1 MKFLFFSPHAEL
13 WVHAF
18 PEALIA
24 EMLGKAGHQVVY
36 TGCGGQLDRF
46 CVPMASHGMTMQTPA
61 ADRAKICRQCQTRD
75 TLIRKSFGL
84 EGPHLSDLID
94 DQSVE
99 EADSILL
106 NAGRRSLMDLE
117 IDGIQL
123 GKIALYQLM
132 LRRKRIETDLSD
144 EEMGDYLIELRNT
157 IYAWQAGKKLFDR
170 EMPDRVV
177 VYNALYSVNRIV
189 CKLAERRGIPHYFL
203 HAGGNLFNR
212 LQTLWIG
219 RGDTFSFFPHLLR
232 KWPDFA
238 DVACIP
244 DDLSLITEHYLEL
257 LRGRSTFV
265 YSSPK
270 SAGYVDVRKLFG
282 VRPSQ
287 KLLVATLGSY
297 DEERAAEVVGAR
309 IHSKQ
314 ALFPTQIEWVRS
326 LLSYAQERP
335 DIFLVL
341 RVHPREFP
349 NKREGILSHHAQQ
362 LKLAFSNLPA
372 NVAVNWPD
380 DGLSMYDFADQTD
393 VFLNSW
399 SSVGKEMALLGIPVV
414 LYAPELAFYPADLGY
429 SGTTIASYFSAI
441 EKALAEGWSFERVR
455 RAYRWYVFEFIRAAV
470 FVGDGYPKLEGFR
483 RGVRQRLI
491 EQVDRRF
498 APGFEQRW
506 DCWRRGASAPTAD
519 QVLALFEAGASSV
532 VDLINARCSDRRAD
546 EVESAALAREAVRLA
561 NALFPGSDARRIS
574 RLYQALCGSSVS
586 TEAMAG

>member
-24 EMLGKAGHQVVY
+24 EMLGKAGHHVAY
-36 TGCGGQLDRF
+36 IGCGGQLDRF
-46 CVPMASHGMTMQTPA
+46 CVPMASHGMTTQTPA
-61 ADRAKICRQCQTRD
+61 ADRAKICQQCQTRD

-84 EGPHLSDLID
+84 EGPHLSDLVD
-94 DQSVE
+94 EQSVD
-99 EADSILL
+99 EADAILS
-106 NAGRRSLMDLE
+106 NADRHSLIDLE

-132 LRRKRIETDLSD
+132 LRKKRIETDLSD
-144 EEMGDYLIELRNT
+144 DEIGEYLVELRNT
-157 IYAWQAGKKLFDR
+157 IYAWQAGKKLLDR

-177 VYNALYSVNRIV
+177 VYNALYSVNRVV

-238 DVACIP
+238 DIACDP
-244 DDLSLITEHYLEL
+244 DDLRLITEHYLEL

-282 VRPSQ
+282 VKPSQ

-309 IHSKQ
+309 IHLTQ
-314 ALFPTQIEWVRS
+314 PLFPTQIEWVQS
-326 LLSYAQERP
+326 LLSYAQRRP

-349 NKREGILSHHAQQ
+349 NKREGMLSHHAQQ
-362 LKLAFSNLPA
+362 LRLVFADLPA

-380 DGLSMYDFADQTD
+380 DKLSMYDLADQTD

-399 SSVGKEMALLGIPVV
+399 STVGKEMALLGIPVV

-429 SGTTIASYFSAI
+429 SGTTVSSYFSAI
-441 EKALAEGWSFERVR
+441 EKALADGWSFERVR

-470 FVGDGYPKLEGFR
+470 FLGDSFPKREGFR

-491 EQVDRRF
+491 EQIDRRF
-498 APGFEQRW
+498 VPGFEQRW
-506 DCWRRGASAPTAD
+506 DCSRRDASAATVD
-519 QVLALFEAGASSV
+519 QVLALFETGASSV
-532 VDLINARCSDRRAD
+532 VDLINPQRSDGRAD
-546 EVESAALAREAVRLA
+546 ESESAALAREAVRLA
-561 NALFPGSDARRIS
+561 NALFPGRDARTTS
-574 RLYQALCGSSVS
+574 RLYRALCGSPVS
-586 TEAMAG
+586 TKAVAG